1 MNLLRVSG
9 SFVIARNTAF
19 TFKGKNVDAKEIGKQ
34 LGVRYVL
41 KGSVR
46 RDRGRVR
53 VTLSQSRGAWCIIS
67 LCFLLSLKPPNTTK
81 PSKIRDV
88 LKYNPEPIP
97 YPGKSLLFHPD
108 NAPGCHREERVMAT
122 TFVRHTVS
130 NYKTWR
136 KVYDDFAAVQ
146 KAKGVTAQA
155 VYQAVDTPTTSQ

>member
-1 MNLLRVSG
+1 MNLSRVSG

-67 LCFLLSLKPPNTTK
+67 LCFFTLLKAPKHHQTFQ
-81 PSKIRDV
+81 
-88 LKYNPEPIP
+88 NP
-97 YPGKSLLFHPD
+97 
-108 NAPGCHREERVMAT
+108 
-122 TFVRHTVS
+122 
-130 NYKTWR
+130 
-136 KVYDDFAAVQ
+136 
-146 KAKGVTAQA
+146 
-155 VYQAVDTPTTSQ
+155 